1 MSGSRT
7 TLTQSAQPGAPL
19 QSHSPFADLPL
30 TSAPGRGVVASD
42 RDLLAIARVA
52 ARKGQLAALTS
63 RVRERFGVELP
74 QGPRR
79 VEANGLAFVGVGVE
93 TWLAVAECGLAS
105 TGTPLTAG
113 MPLDTGRRATA
124 AGTALGAEANTDLNG
139 FAPSLREAIDDLATV
154 SDQLGSYAVLRLT
167 GPRVRDAL
175 AKFVPL
181 DLHPHVFDPGSAA
194 TTIASHIPVTLWR
207 LADDSDGSAVFEIAA
222 PRSYAGSF
230 WHVVMES
237 SAEFGFVRE

>member
-7 TLTQSAQPGAPL
+7 SLTESAQPGAPL
-19 QSHSPFADLPL
+19 QSHSPFANLSL
-30 TSAPGRGVVASD
+30 TSAPGRGVVATD
-42 RDLLAIARVA
+42 RDGLAIARIG
-52 ARKGQLAALTS
+52 ARKGQLAPLTS

-79 VEANGLAFVGVGVE
+79 VEAGGIAFVGVGVE
-93 TWLAVAECGLAS
+93 TWLAVAEGGLAFNRF
-105 TGTPLTAG
+105 TA
-113 MPLDTGRRATA
+113 
-124 AGTALGAEANTDLNG
+124 
-139 FAPSLREAIDDLATV
+139 SLREAIDDLATV
-154 SDQLGSYAVLRLT
+154 SDQIGSYAVLRLT

-181 DLHPHVFDPGSAA
+181 DLHPRAFDPGSAA
-194 TTIASHIPVTLWR
+194 STIASHVPVTLWR
-207 LADDSDGSAVFEIAA
+207 LADGSDGSAVFEIAA

>member
-7 TLTQSAQPGAPL
+7 LLTESAQPGAPL

-30 TSAPGRGVVASD
+30 TSAPGRGVVATD
-42 RDLLAIARVA
+42 RDGLAIARVA
-52 ARKGQLAALTS
+52 ARKGRLEALTS

-74 QGPRR
+74 REPRR

-93 TWLAVAECGLAS
+93 TWLAEGGLAS
-105 TGTPLTAG
+105 TGTALATGAPLAAA
-113 MPLDTGRRATA
+113 TGTSLVA
-124 AGTALGAEANTDLNG
+124 AANTDLNR
-139 FAPSLREAIDDLATV
+139 FTASLRQVIDDLATV
-154 SDQLGSYAVLRLT
+154 SDQIGSYAVLRLT

-181 DLHPHVFDPGSAA
+181 DLHTRVFDPGSAA
-194 TTIASHIPVTLWR
+194 STIASHVPVTLWR
-207 LADDSDGSAVFEIAA
+207 LADGSDGSPVFELAA

>member
-7 TLTQSAQPGAPL
+7 SLTESAQPGAPL
-19 QSHSPFADLPL
+19 QSHSPFANLSL
-30 TSAPGRGVVASD
+30 TSAPGRGVVATD
-42 RDLLAIARVA
+42 RDGLAIARIA
-52 ARKGQLAALTS
+52 ARKGQLAPLTS

-79 VEANGLAFVGVGVE
+79 VEAGGLAFVGVGVE
-93 TWLAVAECGLAS
+93 TWLAVSEGGLAS
-105 TGTPLTAG
+105 ACTSLAASGTATGAAP
-113 MPLDTGRRATA
+113 DATA
-124 AGTALGAEANTDLNG
+124 NTYLNR
-139 FAPSLREAIDDLATV
+139 FAASLRQAIDDLATV
-154 SDQLGSYAVLRLT
+154 SDQIGSYAVLRLT

-181 DLHPHVFDPGSAA
+181 DLHPRAFDPGSAA
-194 TTIASHIPVTLWR
+194 STIASHVPVTLWR
-207 LADDSDGSAVFEIAA
+207 LADGSDGSAVFEIAA